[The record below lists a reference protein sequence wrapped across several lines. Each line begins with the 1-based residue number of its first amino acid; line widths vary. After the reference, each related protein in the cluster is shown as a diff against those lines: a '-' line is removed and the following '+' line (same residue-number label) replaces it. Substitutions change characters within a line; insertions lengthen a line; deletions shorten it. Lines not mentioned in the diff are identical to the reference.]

1 MVHWKRDLDLYTIGR
16 PLERNAGFWLD
27 YMKGLKGEHDSLAP
41 RRIPSV
47 PPLSVRPRA
56 RSLPRW
62 AEPPSALD
70 REPYRDPFSD
80 PFFADPNDYGLP
92 HSPAYDDLRGI
103 IDRARRRFR
112 DRRMDAERRAL
123 EL

>member
-1 MVHWKRDLDLYTIGR
+1 M
-16 PLERNAGFWLD
+16 
-27 YMKGLKGEHDSLAP
+27 
-41 RRIPSV
+41 